1 MRIYTIGHSTRSF
14 EELIGLLRE
23 HAVTRLADIR
33 RLPGSR
39 RHPHFSKDSLEKSLP
54 REAVEYIHCEDLGG
68 RRKPASDSPN
78 TYWENDQFR
87 AYADHLA
94 TPELAAAV
102 ERLLSGAAPAS
113 GAGIQHP
120 AAEAAAAPQVSAV
133 ATARVTAIMCAEAVP
148 WRCHRNLLAD
158 ELVRRGVEVVHIIGS
173 GASKPHVMNEKAR
186 VEDGHLVYPADQ
198 KGLDFRGV

>member
-33 RLPGSR
+33 RFPGSR
-39 RHPHFSKDSLEKSLP
+39 RHPHFSRDSLEKTLP
-54 REAVEYIHCEDLGG
+54 REGVEYLHFEDLGG
-68 RRKPASDSPN
+68 RRKPESDSPN

-87 AYADHLA
+87 AYADYLA

-102 ERLLSGAAPAS
+102 DRLLGPSW
-113 GAGIQHP
+113 QM
-120 AAEAAAAPQVSAV
+120 AV
-133 ATARVTAIMCAEAVP
+133 GSRQGTGGGPPPTANSQPPTAIMCAEAVP

-158 ELVRRGVEVVHIIGS
+158 ELVRRGIEVVHIIGS
-173 GASKPHVMNEKAR
+173 GSSKPHVMNEKAR
-186 VEDGHLVYPADQ
+186 VEDGHLVYAADQ